1 MEEVVRGAG
10 GGFRG
15 NANGRVQVIW
25 AAKGRGLLLWELE
38 HQDQRPSGGGG
49 GCLH

>member
-1 MEEVVRGAG
+1 MGEVVRGAG

-15 NANGRVQVIW
+15 NANGRVHVIW